1 MNGIQIKYAELF
13 RLSVEQLFYQNRF
26 YKQNAVTPELDILI
40 VPTDDCLSVMSRMNM
55 VFKNTNINSGFIV
68 LARVAGTNGAGNDLI
83 KFPARK
89 NDILSFLM
97 ILKNHDVIN
106 FNDLPVQYSPN
117 KIYYFNNEVTDAAAL
132 RNNLHLSKNAAGV
145 DGTNDSVKTSTENYR
160 FHHTATVAQGTARVK
175 HALSGQ
181 FVEPT
186 LIVNQGGQSDLSFN
200 LSTLPAGKC
209 ELLINNLLADEF
221 YYLERYSTQAV
232 FGIIELSLSD
242 AIASNYRIIES
253 DRSLTSERPL
263 YLISFTNRET
273 FWRYTIHLQNTS
285 PLYLEIAALSTPAEK
300 TDFINHLNI
309 VTNDSTI
316 TFSRISNTDTE
327 FVFVS
332 DTEIFLH
339 EKYLSSTSSTTHGSR
354 IVFDPL
360 NITLKKYISDV
371 NEAAVKSNLPYPSTN
386 SINCSALPKI
396 YSDIFLT
403 L

>member
-1 MNGIQIKYAELF
+1 MNGIQIEYAELF
-13 RLSVEQLFYQNRF
+13 RLSVEQLFYQNRL
-26 YKQNAVTPELDILI
+26 YKQNTITPELDILI
-40 VPTDDCLSVMSRMNM
+40 VPTDDCLNAMNRMNL
-55 VFKNTNINSGFIV
+55 VFKNTSVNSGFII

-97 ILKNHDVIN
+97 ILKNHDAIN
-106 FNDLPVQYSPN
+106 FNDLPVQYAPN
-117 KIYYFNNEVTDAAAL
+117 KIYYFNNEVNDVAAL
-132 RNNLHLSKNAAGV
+132 RNNLHLSKGAAGV
-145 DGTNDSVKTSTENYR
+145 DGTNESIKTSTENYR
-160 FHHTATVAQGTARVK
+160 FHNTATVAQGTARVK
-175 HALSGQ
+175 HTLSGQ
-181 FVEPT
+181 IVEPT
-186 LIVNQGGQSDLSFN
+186 LIANQGGQSDLSFN
-200 LSTLPAGKC
+200 LSTLPIGKC

-253 DRSLTSERPL
+253 DRSLTPERPL
-263 YLISFTNRET
+263 YLVRFTNRET
-273 FWRYTIHLQNTS
+273 FWRYTIRLQNTS
-285 PLYLEIAALSTPAEK
+285 PLYLEIAALSTPADK

-332 DTEIFLH
+332 DSEIFLQ
-339 EKYLSSTSSTTHGSR
+339 EKYLSTTSSTTHGSR

-360 NITLKKYISDV
+360 NITLKKYITDA
-371 NEAAVKSNLPYPSTN
+371 NEAPVKSNLPFPQTS
-386 SINCSALPKI
+386 SIDASALPKI

>member
-1 MNGIQIKYAELF
+1 MNGIQIEYAELF
-13 RLSVEQLFYQNRF
+13 RLSVEQLFYQNRL
-26 YKQNAVTPELDILI
+26 YKQNTITPELDILI
-40 VPTDDCLSVMSRMNM
+40 VPTDDCLNAMNRMNL
-55 VFKNTNINSGFIV
+55 VFKNTSVNSGFII

-97 ILKNHDVIN
+97 ILKNHDAIN
-106 FNDLPVQYSPN
+106 FNDLPVQYAPN
-117 KIYYFNNEVTDAAAL
+117 KIYYFNNEVNDVAAL
-132 RNNLHLSKNAAGV
+132 RNNLHLSKGAAGV
-145 DGTNDSVKTSTENYR
+145 DGTNDSIKTSTENYR
-160 FHHTATVAQGTARVK
+160 FHNTATVAQGTARVK
-175 HALSGQ
+175 HTLSGQ
-181 FVEPT
+181 IVEPT
-186 LIVNQGGQSDLSFN
+186 LIANQGGQSDLSFN
-200 LSTLPAGKC
+200 LSTLPIGKC

-253 DRSLTSERPL
+253 DRSLTPERPL
-263 YLISFTNRET
+263 YLVRFTNRET
-273 FWRYTIHLQNTS
+273 FWRYTIRLQNTS
-285 PLYLEIAALSTPAEK
+285 PLYLEIAALSTPADK

-332 DTEIFLH
+332 DSEIFLQ
-339 EKYLSSTSSTTHGSR
+339 EKYLSTTSSTTHGSR

-360 NITLKKYISDV
+360 NITLKKYITDA
-371 NEAAVKSNLPYPSTN
+371 NEAPVKSNLPFPQTS
-386 SINCSALPKI
+386 SIDASALPKI

>member
-1 MNGIQIKYAELF
+1 MNGIQIEYAELF
-13 RLSVEQLFYQNRF
+13 RLSVEQLFYQNRL
-26 YKQNAVTPELDILI
+26 YKQNTITPELDILI
-40 VPTDDCLSVMSRMNM
+40 VPTDDCLNAMNRMNL
-55 VFKNTNINSGFIV
+55 VFKNTSVNSGFII

-97 ILKNHDVIN
+97 ILKNHDAIN
-106 FNDLPVQYSPN
+106 FNDLPVQYAPN
-117 KIYYFNNEVTDAAAL
+117 KIYYFNNEVNDVAAL
-132 RNNLHLSKNAAGV
+132 RNNLHLSKGAAGV
-145 DGTNDSVKTSTENYR
+145 DGTNDSIKTSTENYR
-160 FHHTATVAQGTARVK
+160 FHNTATVAQGTARVK
-175 HALSGQ
+175 HTLSGQ
-181 FVEPT
+181 IVEPT
-186 LIVNQGGQSDLSFN
+186 LIANQGDQSDLSFN
-200 LSTLPAGKC
+200 LSTLPIGKC

-253 DRSLTSERPL
+253 DRSLTPERPL
-263 YLISFTNRET
+263 YLVRFTNRET
-273 FWRYTIHLQNTS
+273 FWRYTIRLQNTS
-285 PLYLEIAALSTPAEK
+285 PLYLEIEALSTPADK

-332 DTEIFLH
+332 DSEIFLQ
-339 EKYLSSTSSTTHGSR
+339 EKYLSTTSSTTHGSR

-360 NITLKKYISDV
+360 NITLKKYITDA
-371 NEAAVKSNLPYPSTN
+371 NEAPVKSNLPFPQTS
-386 SINCSALPKI
+386 SIDASALPKI